1 MLCRRMVFSWVLV
14 FGLVTGVVAV
24 VEPVA
29 RAERATTQGPHRPLW
44 DAAITKGGSAWVLPE
59 ELVVDP
65 GGHRVFALLSTSDPA
80 AVYDVPSVIAFH
92 AATGRALWRWRSTTA
107 RIDDIDVA
115 PGGRRVYLAGE
126 GKGGLSRLIALR
138 AGTGK
143 VLWSVARRG
152 RGWQVVTASPD
163 GRNLFVGG
171 LRPRTEAHRES
182 RSVVAAYAAG
192 TGKLRWHTPFGS
204 RYYSSYVESISST
217 RDRRTLIVGIAVESS
232 KAQQCPAAAAA
243 NLRAAD
249 GRVEWTTVLAQMPGC
264 GGVMQLQ
271 VTDAIVVLPWYGDR
285 GPRALPETHV
295 AGLRLADGSVAWSR
309 RLAASASVGQVS
321 PAGRIFVSAQA
332 RSEKLGAR
340 LLALDVGTGK
350 TLWSRS
356 LTLQGTP
363 VPSPNGRRVYIAGT
377 VVRKGGAGAAVVGAW
392 AASDGHPMWRSAP
405 YRGPLKDPAGDRV
418 AGTSWSEVA
427 IGKGGNRVFTTGYNA
442 IGYPG
447 EEWSRTIPVFAA
459 YAA

>member
-1 MLCRRMVFSWVLV
+1 MPCRRMVFSLVLV

-29 RAERATTQGPHRPLW
+29 HAARATTQLHSPLW
-44 DAAITKGGSAWVLPE
+44 DAAVANGGSAWVLPE
-59 ELVVDP
+59 ELAGDP
-65 GGHRVFALLSTSDPA
+65 SGHLLFALLSTSDPAA
-80 AVYDVPSVIAFH
+80 AVYDVPSVIAFD
-92 AATGRALWRWRSTTA
+92 AATGHTLWRWRSTTA
-107 RIDDIDVA
+107 RIYDFDVA

-138 AGTGK
+138 AGNGK

-152 RGWQVVTASPD
+152 RGWQVVAASPD

-204 RYYSSYVESISST
+204 RYFSSYVESISST
-217 RDRRTLIVGIAVESS
+217 RDGQALIVGIAVEAS

-249 GRVEWTTVLAQMPGC
+249 GRIEWTTVLAQMPGC
-264 GGVMQLQ
+264 GSVMQ
-271 VTDAIVVLPWYGDR
+271 VRATDAIVVLPSHGDR
-285 GPRALPETHV
+285 GPRALPETHI
-295 AGLRLADGSVAWSR
+295 AGLKLADGSVAWSR
-309 RLAASASVGQVS
+309 RFAARASVGPVS
-321 PAGRIFVSAQA
+321 PAGRIFVSAEA
-332 RSEKLGAR
+332 GSEELGSR

-356 LTLQGTP
+356 LTLRGTP
-363 VPSPNGRRVYIAGT
+363 VPAPNGLRVYIAGT

-392 AASDGHPMWRSAP
+392 AASDGHPEWRSAP

-418 AGTSWSEVA
+418 ADTSWSEVVV
-427 IGKGGNRVFTTGYNA
+427 GMGGNRVFLTGYNA
-442 IGYPG
+442 TGYPG
-447 EEWSRTIPVFAA
+447 EESSRTISVFAA